1 MAGCSFDRI
10 FYFTVG
16 SQYSY
21 RQLQAWECLCRSE
34 IPCSLVDSMSL
45 FTMSGQLCSPD
56 GCIDKRDALDELWNP
71 RPYFNQQLM

>member
-1 MAGCSFDRI
+1 MAGCS

-21 RQLQAWECLCRSE
+21 RQLQARECLCRSE

-45 FTMSGQLCSPD
+45 INHVRTALLPRQLHT
-56 GCIDKRDALDELWNP
+56 RA
-71 RPYFNQQLM
+71 

>member
-45 FTMSGQLCSPD
+45 FNNVRT
-56 GCIDKRDALDELWNP
+56 ALLP
-71 RPYFNQQLM
+71 RRLHRQA